1 MRYSCSCSG
10 TPARTG
16 ASAAQAELRAAARA
30 LSLSFCLR
38 LPLSFCLRL
47 SLCLFFLSLSPSRAA
62 CLSLPPSLYLS
73 LSRLPS
79 VPRVYASLTSLI
91 PSTSTDVFK
100 VRGSVVLA
108 NMHVSHMWLHTRVSW
123 TLRYDD
129 RVEGRRLD
137 RVSHNFSAERRNGAD
152 GYK

>member
-16 ASAAQAELRAAARA
+16 ASAAQAELRTAARA
-30 LSLSFCLR
+30 LSLSFCLSVSVYLSLSVSVFLSVSFFSR
-38 LPLSFCLRL
+38 FPPLELPVSPSLPLSI
-47 SLCLFFLSLSPSRAA
+47 SR
-62 CLSLPPSLYLS
+62 S
-73 LSRLPS
+73 SRLPS

-91 PSTSTDVFK
+91 PSTLTDVFK

-129 RVEGRRLD
+129 RVEGRRLG
-137 RVSHNFSAERRNGAD
+137 RVSQNFSA
-152 GYK
+152 